1 MATLTIRKIPDEQ
14 IQQLKEVAEK
24 NNRSMESQVRSILEE
39 WLAGTVAHEITRK
52 TNFYDEIREFMKN
65 MDFEGLDKGEL
76 PLSERNS
83 TAITVA
89 ELLAGICRMP
99 EGKRRKYT
107 DTTVKLALMTLE
119 DRTFAFD
126 TQAAADYAHILV
138 EREHRGTPTSIQDA
152 MIAAIACSWDAAIAT
167 RNIKDFE
174 GTDVELINP
183 WEFA

>member
-1 MATLTIRKIPDEQ
+1 MIILDTNVISEIIKKQPDETRC
-14 IQQLKEVAEK
+14 QLAEEPRYK
-24 NNRSMESQVRSILEE
+24 QFGNHRHHRRRVVGR
-39 WLAGTVAHEITRK
+39 
-52 TNFYDEIREFMKN
+52 N
-65 MDFEGLDKGEL
+65 M
-76 PLSERNS
+76 SH
-83 TAITVA
+83 A
-89 ELLAGICRMP
+89 

>member
-1 MATLTIRKIPDEQ
+1 MIILDTNVISEIIKKQPDEQ
-14 IQQLKEVAEK
+14 VA
-24 NNRSMESQVRSILEE
+24 N
-39 WLAGTVAHEITRK
+39 WLSNLAT
-52 TNFYDEIREFMKN
+52 
-65 MDFEGLDKGEL
+65 
-76 PLSERNS
+76 

>member
-1 MATLTIRKIPDEQ
+1 MIILDTNVISEIIKKQPDEH
-14 IQQLKEVAEK
+14 VA
-24 NNRSMESQVRSILEE
+24 N
-39 WLAGTVAHEITRK
+39 WL
-52 TNFYDEIREFMKN
+52 
-65 MDFEGLDKGEL
+65 
-76 PLSERNS
+76 RNQDTS
-83 TAITVA
+83 NLATTAITVA

-152 MIAAIACSWDAAIAT
+152 MIAARIQFVSATLVFGLAAFDCSLAISSSHT
-167 RNIKDFE
+167 SL
-174 GTDVELINP
+174 GVL
-183 WEFA
+183 